1 MTKIKIGLIGE
12 HDTDCDAVS
21 EIIYRSK
28 LGGNTT
34 IEPWGA
40 KGSGNLRKELAM
52 RIIALL
58 NKGCNAFIIVHD
70 LDRNP
75 ENGSLKDEATLRI
88 NLEKLI
94 EKFDKIEKH
103 ICIPVE
109 ELEAWFWSDPN
120 IIKSIGGQKAK
131 AHPNPELISEPKEK
145 LIKLSRGTNSK
156 PRYGKNDN
164 VKWAKMLDLDICSQ
178 RCPSFRKLLEFL
190 NELQRS
196 PI

>member
-1 MTKIKIGLIGE
+1 MTKFKIGLIVE
-12 HDTDCDAVS
+12 DDTDYEAVR
-21 EIIYRSK
+21 EIVHRV
-28 LGGNTT
+28 LGGNTGLKKWSPSSGGCSMLRRKLPAT
-34 IEPWGA
+34 I
-40 KGSGNLRKELAM
+40 NT
-52 RIIALL
+52 LL

-75 ENGSLKDEATLRI
+75 ANGSLKDEATLRI

-164 VKWAKMLDLDICSQ
+164 AKWAKMLDLDH
-178 RCPSFRKLLEFL
+178 
-190 NELQRS
+190 
-196 PI
+196 

>member
-1 MTKIKIGLIGE
+1 MTKFKIGLIVE
-12 HDTDCDAVS
+12 DDTDYEAVR
-21 EIIYRSK
+21 EIVHRV
-28 LGGNTT
+28 LGGNTGLKKWSPSSGGCSMLRRKLPAT
-34 IEPWGA
+34 I
-40 KGSGNLRKELAM
+40 NT
-52 RIIALL
+52 LL

-75 ENGSLKDEATLRI
+75 ANGSLKDEATLRTD
-88 NLEKLI
+88 LEKLI
-94 EKFDKIEKH
+94 AKFDKIEKH

-145 LIKLSRGTNSK
+145 LFELSEGKNRK
-156 PRYGKNDN
+156 PRHSTNANAGL
-164 VKWAKMLDLDICSQ
+164 AKMLDLDICSQ

-190 NELQRS
+190 DEL
-196 PI
+196 